1 MDDSPVSMIIHIPGM
16 SSDEIIVQDHERG
29 DAKEPGKQTAF
40 PKFGCIAVILLGA
53 FFIGILIAALLIGS
67 QMAEDIE
74 SFTDESQ
81 KEVPVERGTTQ
92 ELADLRSRILTFID
106 KLRSSPSTPVELR
119 LSIRDLNILVA
130 NDGYLGDLR
139 GTIYFRKF
147 LTPDILQTER
157 SRPMARIKFW
167 KPRRYLNA
175 QMDYRLV
182 AQEGNIS
189 LFAEA
194 IRMEDRET
202 PDYVLQK
209 FKSQDML
216 SPYKN
221 DERFLEVLKML
232 KDARIEGDSVI
243 LSNTSPPSL
252 PGTRQAP

>member
-1 MDDSPVSMIIHIPGM
+1 M
-16 SSDEIIVQDHERG
+16 SSDEIIVQEHERG
-29 DAKEPGKQTAF
+29 DAKEPDRQAAF
-40 PKFGCIAVILLGA
+40 PKFGCVAVILLGA
-53 FFIGILIAALLIGS
+53 FFIGILIAAILIGS
-67 QMAEDIE
+67 QMAQDIE
-74 SFTDESQ
+74 SFTDEAQ
-81 KEVPVERGTTQ
+81 KEVPVERGSAQ
-92 ELADLRSRILTFID
+92 ELAGIRSRILAFID
-106 KLRSSPSTPVELR
+106 NLGSSPHTPAELK

-147 LTPDILQTER
+147 LAPDILQTER

-194 IRMEDRET
+194 IRMEGRET

-216 SPYKN
+216 DPYKN
-221 DERFLEVLKML
+221 DESFLEILKML

-243 LSNTSPPSL
+243 LSNTSPRPL
-252 PGTRQAP
+252 PGTGQTP